1 MTKTERR
8 KTIEG
13 YLFISPVLIGLCVF
27 ILGPMIVSFVISF
40 FHWDAVSPAK
50 WAGISNYKELVTDPL
65 FWQALKVTSTFALFS
80 IPLQLI
86 FALTLAILLNQ
97 KIKGLPVFR
106 LIYFMLVVTSGV
118 AVALLWRWIFN
129 PVFGVINLIL
139 SNFGIQG
146 PLWLVSR
153 TWALPALIIMSLWT
167 IGGTMIIFLAG
178 LQGIPNQLY
187 EAATVDGANW
197 WRKFWAVTIP
207 ILSPVIFFNLIMGI
221 IASFRIFTQVF
232 IMTGGGPA
240 NATLFYILYLY
251 RNGFQWFRM
260 GYASTLAWALFFI
273 VLALTLLVF
282 KSSGM
287 WVYYEG
293 MKKR

>member
-1 MTKTERR
+1 
-8 KTIEG
+8 
-13 YLFISPVLIGLCVF
+13 
-27 ILGPMIVSFVISF
+27 
-40 FHWDAVSPAK
+40 AK

-97 KIKGLPVFR
+97 KIKGLPLFR
-106 LIYFMLVVTSGV
+106 LIYFMPVVTSGV

-129 PVFGVINLIL
+129 PDFGVINLIL

-146 PLWLVSR
+146 PPWLASR
-153 TWALPALIIMSLWT
+153 AWALPALIIMSLWT

-178 LQGIPNQLY
+178 LQGIPISLY

-207 ILSPVIFFNLIMGI
+207 ILSPVI
-221 IASFRIFTQVF
+221 
-232 IMTGGGPA
+232 
-240 NATLFYILYLY
+240 
-251 RNGFQWFRM
+251 
-260 GYASTLAWALFFI
+260 
-273 VLALTLLVF
+273 
-282 KSSGM
+282 
-287 WVYYEG
+287 
-293 MKKR
+293 